1 MRELS
6 KAEIKLAFNYIQS
19 IIDVFSPCMDDYL
32 YIYDITNDSYYIS
45 KSALERF
52 AIPES
57 PFQNFNLVHK
67 QFIHPDDQ
75 EKLIADIQKVVS
87 GSVNEHCMTYR
98 WIGKDGEAIWINCR
112 GKVVY
117 DTDGDPVFMMGCIN
131 EVGQKQIA
139 DNVSGL
145 LEMSEAM
152 SQIEKMIFDFE
163 DGFIMRV
170 GIDDFKSI
178 NDKFG
183 ANYGDLILKNV
194 AECINEELSP
204 NQSVYKAVSD
214 EFIIIDVL
222 SKDEGEAKRLYKKI
236 RMQIDKSIEK
246 NDYKTIYTIS
256 AGVVFGKGIKEYS
269 LDEVKKI
276 STFALSEAKNRGR
289 NQLYAFEANDYE
301 AFLKKREILVKMRK
315 AVSTEFEGFDLFFQ
329 PIVQT
334 KNEQIFGAESLLRF
348 WTSDKR
354 LISPAEFIPV
364 LEESGLI
371 IPVGKWVI
379 DRALYMCKEVQKT
392 VPDFKIS
399 VNISYVQILKSSV
412 FKEIKEALIKYDLK
426 PSSLIVELTES
437 GYLENSPAVRNVW
450 KELKNLGVMIA
461 IDDFGTGYSNLSSI
475 GNMLPD
481 IIKLDRGFTVKAL
494 QDNYEYRVMSHV
506 VELVHSIDLKICV
519 EGIETA
525 DELKKFEGLNADCIQ
540 GYYYGKPC
548 CSQEFMSKF
557 IETR

>member
-1 MRELS
+1 
-6 KAEIKLAFNYIQS
+6 
-19 IIDVFSPCMDDYL
+19 
-32 YIYDITNDSYYIS
+32 
-45 KSALERF
+45 
-52 AIPES
+52 
-57 PFQNFNLVHK
+57 
-67 QFIHPDDQ
+67 
-75 EKLIADIQKVVS
+75 
-87 GSVNEHCMTYR
+87 
-98 WIGKDGEAIWINCR
+98 
-112 GKVVY
+112 
-117 DTDGDPVFMMGCIN
+117 
-131 EVGQKQIA
+131 
-139 DNVSGL
+139 
-145 LEMSEAM
+145 MSFFLQA
-152 SQIEKMIFDFE
+152 
-163 DGFIMRV
+163 
-170 GIDDFKSI
+170 
-178 NDKFG
+178 
-183 ANYGDLILKNV
+183 Y
-194 AECINEELSP
+194 
-204 NQSVYKAVSD
+204 
-214 EFIIIDVL
+214 
-222 SKDEGEAKRLYKKI
+222 
-236 RMQIDKSIEK
+236 SIEK